1 MVKLEELL
9 SGSER
14 LCVVGLGYV
23 GLPLAVEFAK
33 HFNVIGFDIS
43 EKRIKELKMGIDS
56 SLEVSE
62 EELKKA
68 KIEFSSDPEVIRKCK
83 FIIVAVPT
91 PVDKLKNPDLAFLKD
106 ASLIVG
112 RNLQRGSVVVYEST
126 VFPGAT
132 EEICVP
138 ILESESGLTWK
149 EDFWVGYSPERI
161 NPGDREHRLNTVVKI
176 VAGDTRESLELISN
190 VYSKVCQA
198 GIYKARNIKT
208 AEAAKVIENIQR
220 DINIALINELALIFH
235 RLNLDTKEVLEAAG
249 TKWNFITF
257 EPGLVGGH
265 CIPVDPYYLAY
276 KSLQVGH
283 VPELILAGRR
293 VNEGIPRYIAHESVK
308 LIIKSGKPVKDA
320 RVLLLGVTFKENV
333 PDVRNSKVFDMI
345 EELRNYSIKVFA
357 YDPIAKK
364 DEVKG
369 EYGTDLIESIEDF
382 IPYDAVILAV
392 RHQDLLKRL
401 SLNSLR
407 ELLTDPPIL
416 IDVKGVFEKDKAEEA
431 GFIYWRL

>member
-1 MVKLEELL
+1 
-9 SGSER
+9 
-14 LCVVGLGYV
+14 
-23 GLPLAVEFAK
+23 
-33 HFNVIGFDIS
+33 
-43 EKRIKELKMGIDS
+43 
-56 SLEVSE
+56 
-62 EELKKA
+62 
-68 KIEFSSDPEVIRKCK
+68 
-83 FIIVAVPT
+83 
-91 PVDKLKNPDLAFLKD
+91 
-106 ASLIVG
+106 
-112 RNLQRGSVVVYEST
+112 
-126 VFPGAT
+126 
-132 EEICVP
+132 
-138 ILESESGLTWK
+138 LTWK

>member
-138 ILESESGLTWK
+138 ILES
-149 EDFWVGYSPERI
+149 
-161 NPGDREHRLNTVVKI
+161 
-176 VAGDTRESLELISN
+176 
-190 VYSKVCQA
+190 
-198 GIYKARNIKT
+198 
-208 AEAAKVIENIQR
+208 
-220 DINIALINELALIFH
+220 
-235 RLNLDTKEVLEAAG
+235 
-249 TKWNFITF
+249 
-257 EPGLVGGH
+257 
-265 CIPVDPYYLAY
+265 
-276 KSLQVGH
+276 
-283 VPELILAGRR
+283 
-293 VNEGIPRYIAHESVK
+293 
-308 LIIKSGKPVKDA
+308 
-320 RVLLLGVTFKENV
+320 
-333 PDVRNSKVFDMI
+333 
-345 EELRNYSIKVFA
+345 
-357 YDPIAKK
+357 
-364 DEVKG
+364 
-369 EYGTDLIESIEDF
+369 
-382 IPYDAVILAV
+382 
-392 RHQDLLKRL
+392 
-401 SLNSLR
+401 
-407 ELLTDPPIL
+407 
-416 IDVKGVFEKDKAEEA
+416 
-431 GFIYWRL
+431 